1 MWLRGRLTIL
11 SPPSRICSRNKS
23 VIPECRDSL
32 SVSMELLQVVKT
44 TESFYSLRFYS
55 VWGTDYPPSWAGDLA
70 FRSTFASESETFLA
84 VLQAGQ

>member
-1 MWLRGRLTIL
+1 
-11 SPPSRICSRNKS
+11 
-23 VIPECRDSL
+23 
-32 SVSMELLQVVKT
+32 MELLQVVKT